1 VPSSSIPRRTALKT
15 GAVLL
20 GLSLTS
26 CTSEAEPTPS
36 SAAASTT
43 TAAAAPSET
52 FTFGTASQPLGLDPA
67 LANDVESQRVTRQVL
82 EGLVGIDQ
90 TTGVPTPLLATE
102 WTESADGMSYT
113 FTLRPG
119 IRFHDGSPFNAD
131 AVCTNFKRWF
141 NFSEALRKQAPGTTF
156 KGVFKEHADH
166 AELSVFKSCTA
177 LSALRVRIRLTE
189 RFTGFL
195 QALTLPG
202 FAMSSPKA
210 LAAGKADQ
218 LSLRRGSQAL
228 SAYATHPV
236 GTGPFRFSAW
246 DSAGVTLRDN
256 EEYWGARGQ
265 IATLKF
271 VTYDHPQTRLQALLD
286 GRIDG
291 YDAVTVGNFDQLVKR
306 GKQIIQRDPF
316 SVMYLGMNQEIPVLK
331 DLKVRQAI
339 ELAIDKDTLI
349 RRFFIDNT
357 AQASQFVPPKLS
369 GFNNNAP
376 ALGHDPRKAKE
387 LLAEAGYKGQALK
400 FYYPMSVTR
409 PYLPTPEKVYAE
421 ISRQLTAVGL
431 NIQPVPVDWT
441 DGYLQKVQNPGD
453 HALHLLGWNGSYSDA
468 DNFLA
473 PLFGEKNGEFGYQ
486 DPQVFSKIDRARGLP
501 DGQERTQQYQT
512 INAQIAE
519 SLPAVPI
526 AFPIS
531 ALALS
536 DRVISYPASPVLNE
550 VFTKVQLRP

>member
-1 VPSSSIPRRTALKT
+1 MTRRTAIKT

-20 GLSLTS
+20 GLTLTS
-26 CTSEAEPTPS
+26 CTGE
-36 SAAASTT
+36 
-43 TAAAAPSET
+43 AAPSPSSPEPASATPASSTAPTAT
-52 FTFGTASQPLGLDPA
+52 FTFGTAAQPLGLDPA
-67 LANDVESQRVTRQVL
+67 LANDAESQRVTRQIL
-82 EGLVGIDQ
+82 EGLVGVNE
-90 TTGVPTPLLATE
+90 TTGEPTPLLATE
-102 WTESADGMSYT
+102 WTASPDGRSYT
-113 FTLRPG
+113 FSLRPG
-119 IRFHDGSPFNAD
+119 VKFHDGSPFNAQ
-131 AVCTNFKRWF
+131 AVCTNFERWF
-141 NFSEALRKQAPGTTF
+141 HFPQALRQQAPGSTF
-156 KGVFKEHADH
+156 KGVFKEHSDEAG
-166 AELSVFKSCTA
+166 LSVFKACTA
-177 LSALRVRIRLTE
+177 LSPLLVRIDLTE

-195 QALTLPG
+195 QALTLPA
-202 FAMSSPKA
+202 FAISSPKA
-210 LAAGKADQ
+210 LAAGRADV
-218 LSLRRGSQAL
+218 LSENRGSQSL

-236 GTGPFRFSAW
+236 GTGPYRFSAW
-246 DSAGVTLRDN
+246 DSTSVTLVSNRN
-256 EEYWGARGQ
+256 YWGDRGQ
-265 IATLKF
+265 IGTIHF
-271 VTYDHPQTRLQALLD
+271 VAYDHPQTRLQALLD
-286 GRIDG
+286 GKIDG

-316 SVMYLGMNQEIPVLK
+316 SVMYLGMNQEVPVLE

-376 ALGHDPRKAKE
+376 ALGYDPSKAME
-387 LLAEAGYKGQALK
+387 LLAEAGYKGQPLK
-400 FYYPMSVTR
+400 FYYPMNVDR

-431 NIQPVPVDWT
+431 NIKPVPVDWA
-441 DGYLQKVQNPGD
+441 DGYLQKVQSPGD

-501 DGQERTQQYQT
+501 DGKERTEQYQT
-512 INAQIAE
+512 INAQIAQTV
-519 SLPAVPI
+519 PAVPI